1 MTQTLASHTS
11 STTQTIPTQSTQST
25 HSSQTVTAVAAGAV
39 THGFDA
45 DAAIEANLP
54 LVGHLVREVLARVPA
69 HIRREDLFSAGS
81 EALVT
86 AGRNFDPT
94 RGIPFTAF
102 AAMRVRGALLDELRN
117 LDWAPRSLR
126 GKVRRLDTA
135 RDQFIAQHGRVPT
148 DTELATTLEVNPLE
162 VAATRDDV
170 QRSIVMSLQ
179 GLAGDSTTGSTGE
192 IAIPETRRSPE
203 DTLLERERIGY
214 LHAAINALPQ
224 RLRTVIT
231 GYYFHS
237 RPMAELATEL
247 NVTES
252 RISQLRAEATALLR
266 DGLNAHLNPDLIPT
280 PTNPDGCAAR
290 RRATYY
296 AAIAT
301 HTLHTHLTHT
311 TTDATPLNH
320 AA

>member
-1 MTQTLASHTS
+1 VTQTL
-11 STTQTIPTQSTQST
+11 STQN
-25 HSSQTVTAVAAGAV
+25 TAQNTA
-39 THGFDA
+39 FNA

-86 AGRNFDPT
+86 AGRAFDPT

-126 GKVRRLDTA
+126 GKARRLDTA
-135 RDQFIAQHGRVPT
+135 RDQFLTQHGRIPT
-148 DTELATTLEVNPLE
+148 DTELATQLEINPLE
-162 VAATRDDV
+162 VAATRDNV

-179 GLAGDSTTGSTGE
+179 GLAGDNGNTGE

-203 DTLLERERIGY
+203 ATLVERERIGY
-214 LHAAINALPQ
+214 LHDAVQALPQ

-231 GYYFHS
+231 GYYFQS

-247 NVTES
+247 GVTES
-252 RISQLRAEATALLR
+252 RVSQLRAEATALLR
-266 DGLNAHLNPDLIPT
+266 DGMNTALAPELVNTTTKPE
-280 PTNPDGCAAR
+280 GCAAR
-290 RRATYY
+290 RRASYY

-301 HTLHTHLTHT
+301 NSALHTRLAHT
-311 TTDATPLNH
+311 DINATPIN
-320 AA
+320 AIG